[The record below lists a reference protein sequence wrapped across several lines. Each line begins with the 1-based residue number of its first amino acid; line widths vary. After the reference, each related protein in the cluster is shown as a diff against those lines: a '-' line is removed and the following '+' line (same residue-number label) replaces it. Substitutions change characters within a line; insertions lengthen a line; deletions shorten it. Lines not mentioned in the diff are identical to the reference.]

1 LDVARCLAFVV
12 ASVALDFVRWGGW
25 DEGDVEVEWRD
36 EMKGEDELSSEVGWE
51 EKKSRLTD
59 W

>member
-1 LDVARCLAFVV
+1 MRCLSFVV